1 MWLEHWLLKEIET
14 PWYWTP
20 LEQAYE
26 HYDFVLFIYFDSGNI
41 NVSDTE
47 VILIQSPR
55 KVIRVEKGILT
66 KKKKNKKKFLA
77 FCFLQFYINPHAEQ
91 ESLFLKM
98 VSYIS

>member
-26 HYDFVLFIYFDSGNI
+26 HSDFVLFIYFDSGNI

-66 KKKKNKKKFLA
+66 KKKKKKK
-77 FCFLQFYINPHAEQ
+77 N
-91 ESLFLKM
+91 S
-98 VSYIS
+98 